1 VCTANGFIAFEDTT
15 VVPSLVRAAYGTV
28 LELGPGP
35 GNQLHRFN
43 VAAVDFIY
51 GVEPS
56 PHYAPNIAAKLQ
68 KLHLQN
74 KYKLLTC
81 GIEDSD
87 VLRREEIEE
96 GGLDAV
102 LSIQVLCAVRDV
114 KMVMREV
121 YKLLKPGGCFIFWEH
136 ERSRDFVTGAVQGA
150 HAHSPSHEY
159 VERTTYSEEANIAQQ
174 LVGTRLGAHSWVV
187 I

>member
-15 VVPSLVRAAYGTV
+15 VVPSLVSATYGTV

-35 GNQLHRFN
+35 GNQLHRYN
-43 VAAVDFIY
+43 MAAVDFIY

-56 PHYAPNIAAKLQ
+56 PQYAPNIAAKLQ
-68 KLHLQN
+68 KLHLQD

-87 VLRREEIEE
+87 VLRREGIEE
-96 GGLDAV
+96 GSLDTV

-114 KMVMREV
+114 RMVMREV
-121 YKLLKPGGCFIFWEH
+121 WKLLRPGGCFVFWEH
-136 ERSRDFVTGAVQGA
+136 ERSRDSATRAVQGA
-150 HAHSPSHEY
+150 YTSPY
-159 VERTTYSEEANIAQQ
+159 LLQVTACDEEANVKQQ
-174 LVGTRLGAHSWVV
+174 RAGTRLGARSWDV